1 MYVYYNSNPNRQ
13 QKQGKLLK
21 LKSKD
26 ILCFLFLFSWRM
38 LNNIGV
44 FIEVQIPIKSS
55 ILLKHYTNMRNYGA
69 LFNPS
74 TKLKSTSHK
83 LQQRSC
89 YTFSKPCILY
99 SIVNW
104 KEIYHSRD
112 SRHDERAN

>member
-1 MYVYYNSNPNRQ
+1 
-13 QKQGKLLK
+13 
-21 LKSKD
+21 
-26 ILCFLFLFSWRM
+26 M

-55 ILLKHYTNMRNYGA
+55 NLLKHYTNMRNYGA